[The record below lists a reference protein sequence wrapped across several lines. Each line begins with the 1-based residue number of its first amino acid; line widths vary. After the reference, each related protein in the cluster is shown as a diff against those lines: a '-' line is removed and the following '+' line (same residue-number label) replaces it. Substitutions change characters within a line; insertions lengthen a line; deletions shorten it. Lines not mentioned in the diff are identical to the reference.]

1 MSGDLQPNST
11 GLYTHYKDFLLKG
24 GMTIPN
30 IGSWSTRAHVALCM
44 LQEEV
49 LELLLAREDVKRSM
63 ELAQDWGKDETLTCH
78 FLWFVLLGR
87 LFFLFPNYTRIFA
100 CLLFEDIQHSN
111 PNSLMFF
118 STDGTS
124 FKGQEC
130 FVWKDRQVW
139 WFVVCRKRN
148 GIQRGFPSHWGWAC
162 IWVLM
167 LFDIPTKNLE
177 IKLSEK

>member
-30 IGSWSTRAHVALCM
+30 IGSWSTMAHVALCFRRRFWSSCWPEKM
-44 LQEEV
+44 WSAAWNWLRIGERMKHWPV
-49 LELLLAREDVKRSM
+49 IFFDSCCSEDFSFCFQIIHISWCVSC
-63 ELAQDWGKDETLTCH
+63 L
-78 FLWFVLLGR
+78 
-87 LFFLFPNYTRIFA
+87 RIFNTQIPTHW
-100 CLLFEDIQHSN
+100 C
-111 PNSLMFF
+111 FF

-124 FKGQEC
+124 FKGREC

-167 LFDIPTKNLE
+167 FFDIPTKNLE